1 MGISVA
7 AYTHWAVSVPNL
19 SLAIDL
25 QYPNLSVDLLDQRHD
40 FNGGKLKPPSGPGL
54 GVEPKE
60 NRLQE

>member
-1 MGISVA
+1 
-7 AYTHWAVSVPNL
+7 VPNL